1 MPFHI
6 PTKQA
11 KSNEIIR
18 SLKVN
23 SKHNQRDPKHDIKQA
38 QNYKPKLLQFDYLQT
53 DAVETWQ
60 SRPFELTVYFAQKA
74 AAEFA
79 FMYMNFRSI

>member
-1 MPFHI
+1 MTSNKRKTVGQKLSQFHHLRI
-6 PTKQA
+6 
-11 KSNEIIR
+11 
-18 SLKVN
+18 
-23 SKHNQRDPKHDIKQA
+23 
-38 QNYKPKLLQFDYLQT
+38 

-79 FMYMNFRSI
+79 FIYMNFWFI

>member
-1 MPFHI
+1 MHVHLVHPGW
-6 PTKQA
+6 
-11 KSNEIIR
+11 IR
-18 SLKVN
+18 PC
-23 SKHNQRDPKHDIKQA
+23 NQRGQKNVIKQA
-38 QNYKPKLLQFDYLQT
+38 QNYGPKIITIHHLQT

-74 AAEFA
+74 AAELA